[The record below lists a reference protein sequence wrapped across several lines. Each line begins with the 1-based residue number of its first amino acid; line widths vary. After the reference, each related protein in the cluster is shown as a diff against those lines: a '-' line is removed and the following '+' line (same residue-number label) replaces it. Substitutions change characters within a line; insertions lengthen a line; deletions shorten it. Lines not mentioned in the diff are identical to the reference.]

1 MDMSSFHRFER
12 ELFEVAAG
20 KNGIVIDVRENGGG
34 FTTDHLLTILNQP
47 RHAITLPRGGG
58 EGYPQDRMVYAS
70 WNKPIIVLCN
80 QNSHSNA
87 EIFSH
92 AIKGLERGKVVG
104 VPTSG
109 SVISTGSKTIMD
121 AGSIRIPFRGWY
133 VLETGEDMELNGAR
147 PHVVI
152 WPKPGDMPAGIDKQ
166 LDKAVEL
173 LIQDVE
179 VYQAKPKPSLIKA
192 ADRNK

>member
-1 MDMSSFHRFER
+1 
-12 ELFEVAAG
+12 
-20 KNGIVIDVRENGGG
+20 
-34 FTTDHLLTILNQP
+34 
-47 RHAITLPRGGG
+47 
-58 EGYPQDRMVYAS
+58 MVYAS

-92 AIKGLERGKVVG
+92 AIKGLGRGKVVG

-109 SVISTGSKTIMD
+109 SVISTGSKSIMD

-147 PHVVI
+147 PHVII
-152 WPKPGDMPAGIDKQ
+152 WPRPGEMPAGVDKQ

-173 LIQDVE
+173 LIEDVTA
-179 VYQAKPKPSLIKA
+179 YQAKPKATLIKA
-192 ADRNK
+192 ADRKW

>member
-1 MDMSSFHRFER
+1 
-12 ELFEVAAG
+12 
-20 KNGIVIDVRENGGG
+20 
-34 FTTDHLLTILNQP
+34 
-47 RHAITLPRGGG
+47 
-58 EGYPQDRMVYAS
+58 MVYAS

-92 AIKGLERGKVVG
+92 AIKGLGRGKIVG

-109 SVISTGSKTIMD
+109 SVISTGIKSIMD

-147 PHVVI
+147 PHVII
-152 WPKPGDMPAGIDKQ
+152 WPQPGELPNGVDKQ

-173 LIQDVE
+173 LIEDVTE
-179 VYQAKPKPSLIKA
+179 YQAKPKA
-192 ADRNK
+192 ALLNASDRKK